1 MTSAVCV
8 CCRKEREE
16 EERIKQASKSLL
28 KERKMEMK
36 KQRYADWSGD
46 DDEPR
51 AKAHVRC

>member
-1 MTSAVCV
+1 MASAVCV

-46 DDEPR
+46 DEEPR
-51 AKAHVRC
+51 AKAHVRY